1 MVGVDCTLP
10 VRQYSPN
17 SKEGATSASEQAAR
31 SGEAFRQSLTLWD
44 LEGESKVEPPDQQRR
59 SFAAEQLDETFVK
72 FQEEVPGVDP
82 QVAQAHVGFP
92 ALQRRRAVEVKS
104 QLALAGAVRQEVQ
117 ATTQVVE
124 SCLDVGQVLRWADV
138 DVREEHEVKEGMLPN
153 PPRQEAPGP
162 VPGRGGLAAPGPE
175 QGRGGRSQEPCG
187 HSRHGP
193 CLGRSKA
200 EAMGAPPEAE
210 QAARSGAAFRQRLI
224 LRDLEVKSKVVSP
237 DQQCRLV
244 AAEQLDRV
252 FDVKF
257 QEEVSAVARQAVQE
271 HVGSPD
277 LQVRHAVEVES
288 QLALAGAVRQEVAQD
303 ASSLQVGLVLLA
315 EKVVACTAG
324 LSSGLAIR
332 AQSTSPEAEQAAYSP
347 FALHPSAAPGLELA
361 ATDVV
366 EVKGLAVAV
375 PSQDGQAELVAQDAS
390 CLQVGLVLLA
400 EEVVACTAGFSSG
413 LAIRAQSTSPEAEQA
428 ACSPPAMLPSAAP
441 VLVLAAT
448 AVVEVTGLAVAAPL
462 QDGQAELVAQDAF
475 FLQVGPLLLAEEAV
489 GGPQAL
495 GVCLAAESARGAS
508 PEAEETYASDFSL
521 GLAIRARDA
530 SPEAEQAAHPGFAL
544 LVEEPLQRDWP
555 PSAEAAGP
563 GRATRS
569 ELDPA
574 GALSGGVCARGR
586 AARRCGRSSVRLGGP
601 RLGVA
606 AGLAG
611 GLGSSPG

>member
-162 VPGRGGLAAPGPE
+162 VPGRGDLAAPGPE
-175 QGRGGRSQEPCG
+175 QGRGDRSQEPCG

-521 GLAIRARDA
+521 GAWLFGLGMRRRRQSRRRIQALHCLWR
-530 SPEAEQAAHPGFAL
+530 SPCSEIGRRRRRQQVPG
-544 LVEEPLQRDWP
+544 EPP
-555 PSAEAAGP
+555 
-563 GRATRS
+563 
-569 ELDPA
+569 
-574 GALSGGVCARGR
+574 ALSWTPLVR

>member
-1 MVGVDCTLP
+1 M
-10 VRQYSPN
+10 
-17 SKEGATSASEQAAR
+17 AA
-31 SGEAFRQSLTLWD
+31 
-44 LEGESKVEPPDQQRR
+44 
-59 SFAAEQLDETFVK
+59 
-72 FQEEVPGVDP
+72 
-82 QVAQAHVGFP
+82 
-92 ALQRRRAVEVKS
+92 
-104 QLALAGAVRQEVQ
+104 
-117 ATTQVVE
+117 
-124 SCLDVGQVLRWADV
+124 
-138 DVREEHEVKEGMLPN
+138 
-153 PPRQEAPGP
+153 
-162 VPGRGGLAAPGPE
+162 
-175 QGRGGRSQEPCG
+175 
-187 HSRHGP
+187 
-193 CLGRSKA
+193 
-200 EAMGAPPEAE
+200 
-210 QAARSGAAFRQRLI
+210 
-224 LRDLEVKSKVVSP
+224 
-237 DQQCRLV
+237 
-244 AAEQLDRV
+244 
-252 FDVKF
+252 
-257 QEEVSAVARQAVQE
+257 
-271 HVGSPD
+271 
-277 LQVRHAVEVES
+277 
-288 QLALAGAVRQEVAQD
+288 
-303 ASSLQVGLVLLA
+303 
-315 EKVVACTAG
+315 
-324 LSSGLAIR
+324 
-332 AQSTSPEAEQAAYSP
+332 
-347 FALHPSAAPGLELA
+347 
-361 ATDVV
+361 
-366 EVKGLAVAV
+366 AV

-428 ACSPPAMLPSAAP
+428 ACSPPAMLPAAAP

-448 AVVEVTGLAVAAPL
+448 AVVEVTGLAVAATL

-586 AARRCGRSSVRLGGP
+586 AARRCGRSSVRLGVP

-606 AGLAG
+606 VGLAG